1 MSEHPKMDNVIYAN
15 FGRKTRVDEVS
26 PAPVSEVSL
35 IRKLGMAPVA
45 AKLLGQVRG
54 QSDAGRISR
63 GQGYARNGNVLGI
76 EVQSGRIH
84 ANVAGSQNEPFHVT
98 LQLPYRSTDDV
109 AEISAALAETPN
121 GLKKANRGEI
131 DDELLELLLLGRG
144 EQIRC
149 YCDCP
154 DSAGA
159 CKHVVA
165 VAEVCA
171 SKMDADPMMAFRL
184 RGLDLVLL
192 EKQVSEAAALIGA
205 KAAVASDKSFWEGRE
220 LPDLPEPKTASALED
235 SDLDALHRA
244 MRLVSY
250 TAVDQLRAV
259 SDIEDMYDHLTH

>member
-15 FGRKTRVDEVS
+15 FGRKTRVDEV
-26 PAPVSEVSL
+26 PAVPVSEISL
-35 IRKLGMAPVA
+35 IRKFGMASAA
-45 AKLLGQVRG
+45 AKLLSQVRS
-54 QSDAGRISR
+54 QSDGGRISR
-63 GQGYARNGNVLGI
+63 GQSYARNGNVLGI

-84 ANVAGSQNEPFHVT
+84 ANVAGSQNEPFNVT

-109 AEISAALAETPN
+109 AEISAGLADTPN
-121 GLKKANRGEI
+121 GMKKATKGEI
-131 DDELLELLLLGRG
+131 AEELLELLLFGQEER
-144 EQIRC
+144 IRC

-154 DSAGA
+154 DSAEA
-159 CKHVVA
+159 CKHAVA
-165 VAEVCA
+165 VAEVAA
-171 SKMDADPMMAFRL
+171 SKMDADPMMVFRL

-205 KAAVASDKSFWEGRE
+205 KAAVTSDKSFWEGRE

-259 SDIEDMYDHLTH
+259 SDIEDMYDHLTR